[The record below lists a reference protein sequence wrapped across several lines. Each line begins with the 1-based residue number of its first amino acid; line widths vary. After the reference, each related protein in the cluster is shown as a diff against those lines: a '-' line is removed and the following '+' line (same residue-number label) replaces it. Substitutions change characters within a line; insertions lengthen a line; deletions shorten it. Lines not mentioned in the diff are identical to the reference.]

1 MKTTTTITTWLIAI
15 LTGLFFAF
23 APAPRARADS
33 TADRKAELKERFR
46 SRDQRL
52 DAYKKDGKIGET
64 TEGFIEAVK
73 KAYLDDET
81 LARLVKEEN
90 ADRKELYAI
99 IAKETNATPEVV
111 ADQNARRNFQRA
123 RPGEWLKAASG
134 EWRQK
139 K

>member
-73 KAYLDDET
+73 KTGVEVLTWKQVRELEAKS
-81 LARLVKEEN
+81 A
-90 ADRKELYAI
+90 ADST
-99 IAKETNATPEVV
+99 AKP
-111 ADQNARRNFQRA
+111 
-123 RPGEWLKAASG
+123 
-134 EWRQK
+134 
-139 K
+139 

>member
-1 MKTTTTITTWLIAI
+1 M
-15 LTGLFFAF
+15 FAGAFLLF
-23 APAPRARADS
+23 APTPAARAES
-33 TADRKAELKERFR
+33 SADRKAELQDRFR

-64 TEGFIEAVK
+64 TEGFVEAVK
-73 KAYLDDET
+73 KAYLDDDT

-111 ADQNARRNFQRA
+111 AEQNARRNFQRA
-123 RPGEWLKAASG
+123 RAGEWLKAASG